1 MFVFGGLF
9 EASNVGSLG
18 IYIGSTTV
26 TLADQDRLTLG
37 TFGIIF
43 GAVMIGSGY
52 MVRSHPEEHA
62 PWGVIMLILSF
73 LSLFTAV
80 GGLVLGVFLGGLG
93 GIKAIRWKSQ
103 TMTWKLDDKI
113 WKSEDKVLKSYAE
126 EVIID
131 LDSIPGETERVFAIY
146 EKSGLDGIVSYL
158 ENDDPDLSKTEA
170 TAVAT
175 RILAEIDMRRR
186 RSAERPENVQANEPT
201 VQGTTNASQTGRER
215 TSAQEE
221 KKEKSWID
229 KWLKR

>member
-1 MFVFGGLF
+1 MGGLF

-18 IYIGSTTV
+18 IFIGSTTV

-52 MVRSHPEEHA
+52 MLRSHPEEHV
-62 PWGVIMLILSF
+62 PWGIIMLILSF

-93 GIKAIRWKSQ
+93 GIRAVRWTSQ
-103 TMTWKLDDKI
+103 TRTRKSDDSI
-113 WKSEDKVLKSYAE
+113 WRSEDRVLKSYAE

-146 EKSGLDGIVSYL
+146 EKSGLDGVVSYL
-158 ENDDPDLSKTEA
+158 ESDDPDLSRTEA
-170 TAVAT
+170 MAVAT
-175 RILAEIDMRRR
+175 RILAEIDLRKKRN
-186 RSAERPENVQANEPT
+186 AENQKNVQPNEPT
-201 VQGTTNASQTGRER
+201 SQEKGNTNHAEGESTTAR
-215 TSAQEE
+215 EE
-221 KKEKSWID
+221 KKDKSWVD
-229 KWLKR
+229 KWLER